1 MKSFMNKRI
10 VISLMFC
17 ALAMLFIGTGCSSKK
32 SMTKA
37 SLREFTANRL
47 IKEVEKNNF
56 DFNDIQAK
64 LSVKLEV
71 NDEKHTVKGQLRMKK
86 DSIVWISASLPLG
99 LEIVRLMITDDSVFF
114 LNRNEKTYL
123 AENIMAFSDI
133 SPMIASIQFIQSVL
147 VGNDINLRDND
158 RYKVSIDNNQYN
170 LLISK
175 ELKKS
180 IKHSDVG
187 WKVMMKDV
195 WIDPE
200 LFKITKYYIKEY
212 NDDKRKIELEYSDFE
227 LVGEKYLPTR
237 IDLNIRGDVSLK
249 ASITYSNINMG
260 DKIEFNFKIPKK
272 YDRIYK

>member
-1 MKSFMNKRI
+1 MNRRI
-10 VISLMFC
+10 VISLVFC
-17 ALAMLFIGTGCSSKK
+17 TLSMLFVGTGCSSKK
-32 SMTKA
+32 SITKA

-64 LSVKLEV
+64 LNVKLEV

-86 DSIVWISASLPLG
+86 DSNVWISASLPLG

-175 ELKKS
+175 DLKKS
-180 IKHSDVG
+180 IKHSDMD
-187 WKVMMKDV
+187 WKVMMKDI

-212 NDDKRKIELEYSDFE
+212 NDDKRKIELKYSDFE
-227 LVGEKYLPTR
+227 LVGEKYLPTK

-249 ASITYSNINMG
+249 VSIIYSNITFG
-260 DKIEFNFKIPKK
+260 DKIEYNFKIPKK

>member
-180 IKHSDVG
+180 IKHSDVD

-212 NDDKRKIELEYSDFE
+212 NDNKRKIELEYSDFE

>member
-1 MKSFMNKRI
+1 MNRRI
-10 VISLMFC
+10 VISLLFG
-17 ALAMLFIGTGCSSKK
+17 ALSMLLLGTSCSSKK
-32 SMTKA
+32 TLTKA
-37 SLREFTANRL
+37 NLREFTANRL
-47 IKEVEKNNF
+47 IKEVEKSNF
-56 DFNDIQAK
+56 DFNNIQAK

-71 NDEKHTVKGQLRMKK
+71 NDEKHSVKGQLRMKK

-99 LEIVRLMITDDSVFF
+99 LEVMRMKITYDSVFF

-123 AENIMAFSDI
+123 AEDILAFSDF
-133 SPMIASIQFIQSVL
+133 SPMIVSIKFLQSVL

-180 IKHSDVG
+180 IKHSNEE
-187 WKVMMKDV
+187 WKVMMKDI

-212 NDDKRKIELEYSDFE
+212 NDDKRKIEIEYSDFV
-227 LVGEKYLPTR
+227 LVGGKYLPTK

-249 ASITYSNINMG
+249 ASVTYSNITIGDNM
-260 DKIEFNFKIPKK
+260 EYNFKIPKK